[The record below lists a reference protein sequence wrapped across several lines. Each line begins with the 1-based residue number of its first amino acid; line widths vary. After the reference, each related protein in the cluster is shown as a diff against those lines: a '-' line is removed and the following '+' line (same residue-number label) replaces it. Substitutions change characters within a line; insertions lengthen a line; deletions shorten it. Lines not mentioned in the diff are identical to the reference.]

1 MNKVIKI
8 LILVI
13 GVLLI
18 LNGIG
23 NIVDDSRILT
33 YDLTSVL
40 SGVGFILISRT
51 K

>member
-1 MNKVIKI
+1 MNTVIKI

-13 GVLLI
+13 GVLLVV
-18 LNGIG
+18 NGIG

-33 YDLTSVL
+33 YDLTSIL
-40 SGVGFILISRT
+40 SGVGFILTSRA

>member
-1 MNKVIKI
+1 MNSVVKI
-8 LILVI
+8 LIFVI
-13 GVLLI
+13 GVLLV

-33 YDLTSVL
+33 YDLTSIL